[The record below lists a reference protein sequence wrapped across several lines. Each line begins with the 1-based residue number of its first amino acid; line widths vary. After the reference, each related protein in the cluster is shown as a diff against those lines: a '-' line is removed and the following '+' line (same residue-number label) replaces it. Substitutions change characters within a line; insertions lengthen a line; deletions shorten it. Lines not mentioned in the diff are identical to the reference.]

1 MGLLNNEVKSQLE
14 KIFENLDKK
23 VRLKLFT
30 QKFECHSCQDTHQL
44 LQEVSELSNK
54 LQLEVFNFLEA
65 EEEAK
70 KYDITEL
77 PTLIVEGKR
86 NYNIRFIGIP
96 AGYEFSSLLESMK
109 MASTGNTLLSEE
121 GKKFLNS
128 LEEDIHLKVFVT
140 PTCPYCPRSV
150 ILAHQ
155 MAYYSNRIKADMIE
169 VTEFPYLSQKYNVVS
184 VPLTVINETV
194 SQVGAVPEQMLIE
207 KIKEAIR

>member
-169 VTEFPYLSQKYNVVS
+169 VTEFPYLSQKYNVVG

>member
-96 AGYEFSSLLESMK
+96 AGYEFSSLLESIK

>member
-1 MGLLNNEVKSQLE
+1 MGLLNNEVKSQLK
-14 KIFENLDKK
+14 KIFESLDKEVK
-23 VRLKLFT
+23 LKLFT
-30 QKFECHSCQDTHQL
+30 QKFECHTCQDTHQL

-77 PTLIVEGKR
+77 PTLIVAGER

-96 AGYEFSSLLESMK
+96 AGYEFSSLLESIK
-109 MASTGNTLLSEE
+109 MISTGNTMLSVE

-140 PTCPYCPRSV
+140 PTCPYCPRAV
-150 ILAHQ
+150 VLAHQ
-155 MAYYSNRIKADMIE
+155 MAYYSDRVKADMVE
-169 VTEFPYLSQKYNVVS
+169 VTEFPYLSQKYNVEG

>member
-30 QKFECHSCQDTHQL
+30 QKFECRSCQDTHQL

-169 VTEFPYLSQKYNVVS
+169 VTEFPYLSQKYNVVG

>member
-23 VRLKLFT
+23 VKLKLFT

-77 PTLIVEGKR
+77 PALIVEGER

-96 AGYEFSSLLESMK
+96 AGYEFSSLLESIK
-109 MASTGNTLLSEE
+109 MISTGNTMLSAE

-150 ILAHQ
+150 VLAHQ
-155 MAYYSNRIKADMIE
+155 MAYYSDRIKADMVE
-169 VTEFPYLSQKYNVVS
+169 VTEFPYLSQKYNVVG

>member
-1 MGLLNNEVKSQLE
+1 MGLLNNEVKSQLK
-14 KIFENLDKK
+14 KIFESLDKEVK
-23 VRLKLFT
+23 LKLFT
-30 QKFECHSCQDTHQL
+30 QKFECHTCQDTHQL

-77 PTLIVEGKR
+77 PTLIVAGER

-96 AGYEFSSLLESMK
+96 AGYEFSSLLESIK
-109 MASTGNTLLSEE
+109 MISTGNTMLSAE

-140 PTCPYCPRSV
+140 PTCPYCPRAV
-150 ILAHQ
+150 VLAHQ
-155 MAYYSNRIKADMIE
+155 MAYYSDRVKADMVE
-169 VTEFPYLSQKYNVVS
+169 VTEFPYLSQKYNVEG